1 MIKIGI
7 SLTNVFCIPQFFNP
21 SSHQYLVLF
30 FYKMLVPIQSEE
42 LKPNF
47 LVGIEAAQ
55 VKESESG
62 IKILTKCVQTERA
75 QFPGGSWAC
84 AKASQAKLTP
94 CCQSQ
99 QGIFKRLILRSVL
112 PHLLILNTGVVQ
124 LKNLPIHK
132 IYKTNKFLQVLTV
145 LQILHLI
152 LSDFSKSLVV
162 LILFALVEVVA
173 QSETMFY
180 GAGIRRELWQSV
192 PWKDW
197 EIAKNNLNHFDPYK
211 DTLQKR

>member
-1 MIKIGI
+1 MMIV
-7 SLTNVFCIPQFFNP
+7 TNVFCIPQCFQP
-21 SSHQYLVLF
+21 VLTSVSDP

-47 LVGIEAAQ
+47 LVEIEAAQ

-180 GAGIRRELWQSV
+180 GAGIRRQQWQSV

-197 EIAKNNLNHFDPYK
+197 ENAKNNLNHFDPYE
-211 DTLQKR
+211 DPL